1 MVWSAAE
8 EAIVVHIRDTES
20 QLAPGASDRRIACS
34 RPEALRRLQR
44 RTREGIYREPR
55 FAMAVC
61 LLPPTPRQERTP
73 EQIAA
78 FTARIRG
85 TQAVESSVA

>member
-1 MVWSAAE
+1 MDWTPQE
-8 EAIVVHIRDTES
+8 ESRIAQIRATES
-20 QLAPGASDRRIACS
+20 QLAPGASDRRVACS

-61 LLPPTPRQERTP
+61 LLPPT
-73 EQIAA
+73 
-78 FTARIRG
+78 RG
-85 TQAVESSVA
+85 TNKLPSKSRRS